1 VTTLA
6 EPTVVDVPI
15 ESSWFSGPGAHGGFV
30 AALTIRHAATTVPA
44 GHHLRSYTA
53 RFHTAVGEGPLQ
65 LSAATERG
73 SKRQSTVTVTGAQD
87 GALRLAGT
95 ALFGAASLGSTAPIV
110 VDPPVAGPGPD
121 EAGEPTP
128 GMVPFTDYFDFRWI
142 GDPPLSGKSDRIA
155 AWLRRK
161 DPVAVDAAEAVL
173 LLDVLPPSLFGL
185 LDGPTVAVPSVDY
198 AVHLVVDLTAE
209 PLPPG
214 SWVAVRQRC
223 RGAGEGWAVDDA
235 TLHDESGR
243 LLALATQSRRVLG

>member
-6 EPTVVDVPI
+6 EPTIVDVPI
-15 ESSWFSGPGAHGGFV
+15 EPSWFSGPGAHGGFV
-30 AALTIRHAATTVPA
+30 AALTVQHAASTVPA

-53 RFHTAVGEGPLQ
+53 RFHTAVGAGPLQ

-73 SKRQSTVTVTGAQD
+73 SKRQTTVSVAGEQD

-95 ALFGAASLGSTAPIV
+95 ALFGAASPDSTAPTV
-110 VDPPVAGPGPD
+110 VDPPVVGPGP
-121 EAGEPTP
+121 EGAGDPTP
-128 GMVPFTDYFDFRWI
+128 GLVPFTEYFDYRWI
-142 GDPPLSGKSDRIA
+142 GAPPLSADTHRIG

-161 DPVAVDAAEAVL
+161 EPVAVDAAEAVL

-198 AVHLVVDLTAE
+198 AVHLVVDLTAA
-209 PLPPG
+209 PLPAG
-214 SWVAVRQRC
+214 SWVAVRQSC

-235 TLHDESGR
+235 TLHDQSGR
-243 LLALATQSRRVLG
+243 LLAVATQSRRVLG